1 MAKGAD
7 VTTVRAPAGLGGR
20 GRRLWREL
28 VAQEDF
34 DPAERV
40 LVEEACRITDRLDVL
55 HEEIAEA
62 PSSERLKVMS
72 EARQQANVL
81 KQIVAALRL
90 PDEVTGKRPGK
101 RPQRGAYKPSRV
113 SAVTSLERA
122 RAAKSG

>member
-1 MAKGAD
+1 MTAVK
-7 VTTVRAPAGLGGR
+7 APAGLATR

-55 HEEIAEA
+55 NGDLEVG

-90 PDEVTGKRPGK
+90 PDEATGKRPGK
-101 RPQRGAYKPSRV
+101 RPQRGAYKPSGV